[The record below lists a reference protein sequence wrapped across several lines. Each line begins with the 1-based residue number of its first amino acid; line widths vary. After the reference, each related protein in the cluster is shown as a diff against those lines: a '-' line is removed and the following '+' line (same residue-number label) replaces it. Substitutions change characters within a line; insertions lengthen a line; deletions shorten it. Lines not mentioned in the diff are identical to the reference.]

1 MILPRPEVRQRLATG
16 IAVGA
21 FHLAAIYGLIA
32 AFAGGLAVPGLA
44 DKPLLSVF
52 AARPRPKPLPPHD
65 PGGPPRSA
73 AKRAEA
79 APVLAIAPPA
89 RPSPMPAA
97 PFPAAGQSRSTGAA
111 ETGED
116 GSGSGHGGGS
126 GEGSGD
132 GEDGGSDLRLISGG
146 IYEEDYPREA
156 VRLHQSG
163 KVYIRFAVGADGRVS
178 QCTVT
183 RSSGSPSLDS
193 ATCRLILRRF
203 RYGPSRDAAGR
214 PHGDVVEGVHQWR
227 IGGRIED
234 DADDA
239 EGEDLATSDGK

>member
-16 IAVGA
+16 LAVA
-21 FHLAAIYGLIA
+21 ALHLAAIYGLIA
-32 AFAGGLAVPGLA
+32 AFAGGLAAPGLA
-44 DKPLLSVF
+44 DKPLLSIF
-52 AARPRPKPLPPHD
+52 ATRPRPEPPPPPHD

-79 APVLAIAPPA
+79 APALAIAPLTT
-89 RPSPMPAA
+89 PSPMPAA
-97 PFPAAGQSRSTGAA
+97 PFPAAGLARSTGAA
-111 ETGED
+111 ETGAG
-116 GSGSGHGGGS
+116 GSGSGH

-132 GEDGGSDLRLISGG
+132 GEDGGSDLRQISGG

-183 RSSGSPSLDS
+183 RSSGSPSLDN
-193 ATCRLILRRF
+193 ATCSLILRRF
-203 RYGPSRDAAGR
+203 RYEPSRDAAGR

-227 IGGRIED
+227 IGGRVED
-234 DADDA
+234 DA
-239 EGEDLATSDGK
+239 ESEDLATTDGR